1 MLIFKWQIF
10 FFLRVDQMRRGEYP
24 GLENPKV
31 AMDRERMKCVSLQV
45 LPLML
50 ITIPS
55 ATMHEMT

>member
-1 MLIFKWQIF
+1 
-10 FFLRVDQMRRGEYP
+10 MRRGEYP